1 MLEKMFPKDG
11 EDKPEIRFAGF
22 TDAWEQRKLGELC
35 STFADGDWIEAKDQS
50 NGGIR
55 LLQTGNVG
63 VNEYLDKLDRTKWI
77 SEATFSRLNC
87 TEVFPGNIL
96 ISRLPEPAGRAC
108 IVPNTGQKMITA
120 VDCTIVRTSEKC
132 ASEFLV
138 QHLSSE
144 KYFEIVNGFLAGGT
158 RQRISRSN
166 LAKFI
171 VPLPSVP
178 EQRKIGAFFT
188 SLCHLITLHQRE
200 LTKLRNIKKAL
211 LEKMFV
217 STCLANEQSVEEI

>member
-1 MLEKMFPKDG
+1 LKQGYLQQMFPQTG
-11 EDKPEIRFAGF
+11 ERVPRVRFAGF
-22 TDAWEQRKLGELC
+22 EDEWEQRKLGELC

-50 NGGIR
+50 DDGIR

-63 VNEYLDKLDRTKWI
+63 VNEYLDKTDKAKWI

-87 TEVFPGNIL
+87 LEVFPGDVL

-108 IVPNTGQKMITA
+108 IVPNTGKKMITA

-132 ASEFLV
+132 VSEFLV
-138 QHLSSE
+138 QHLSSDA
-144 KYFEIVNGFLAGGT
+144 YFKTVNDFLAGGT

-166 LAKFI
+166 LANFI
-171 VPLPSVP
+171 VPLPSIT
-178 EQRKIGAFFT
+178 EQKKIGVFFT
-188 SLCHLITLHQRE
+188 SLCNLITLHQH
-200 LTKLRNIKKAL
+200 KLVKLQNIKKSL

-217 STCLANEQSVEEI
+217 